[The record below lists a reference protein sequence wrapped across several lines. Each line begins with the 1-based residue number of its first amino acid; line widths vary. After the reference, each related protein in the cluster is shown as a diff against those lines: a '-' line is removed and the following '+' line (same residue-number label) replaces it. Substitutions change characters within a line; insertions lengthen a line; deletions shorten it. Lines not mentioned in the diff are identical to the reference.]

1 MYDPTCGSGSLLLRV
16 GKETQV
22 YRYFGQERN
31 NTTYNLARM
40 NMLLHDVRYEN
51 FDIRND
57 DTLENPAFLGHT
69 FDAVVRTHHT
79 VRNGQQIQNLKMT
92 NDSVVTANLRSKAD
106 FAFIQHG
113 TLPRR

>member
-57 DTLENPAFLGHT
+57 DTLENPAFLGIHLMRLL
-69 FDAVVRTHHT
+69 RTHHT

-92 NDSVVTANLRSKAD
+92 NDSGTASLRQSPK
-106 FAFIQHG
+106 QTYSTHG
-113 TLPRR
+113 L